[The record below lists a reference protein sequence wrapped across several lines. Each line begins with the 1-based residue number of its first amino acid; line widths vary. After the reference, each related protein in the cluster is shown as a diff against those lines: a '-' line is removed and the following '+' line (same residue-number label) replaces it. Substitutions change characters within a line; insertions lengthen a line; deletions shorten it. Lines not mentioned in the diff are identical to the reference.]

1 MRTVQYIFVYGL
13 PIGLLLWFFFLF
25 GGYVYLKLQGFS
37 FSSPYYSLL
46 SLEFPY
52 TTFVTPLPFLI
63 INLSVSSKYVFVVQS
78 LTDLYHG
85 DDYTSVDL
93 AALFFSFCCVLS
105 VLHMWVCAILITG
118 VRSFVSFDH

>member
-1 MRTVQYIFVYGL
+1 MHTVQYIFVYGF
-13 PIGLLLWFFFLF
+13 PIGLLLWFFFLS

-37 FSSPYYSLL
+37 LSPPYYFLL
-46 SLEFPY
+46 SLEFPLILHNIRN
-52 TTFVTPLPFLI
+52 LPFLI

-93 AALFFSFCCVLS
+93 VALFYVLVRGAYCMSRSVLS
-105 VLHMWVCAILITG
+105 SSQVFGVL
-118 VRSFVSFDH
+118 